1 MKVGKITDGQGG
13 DHYQSND
20 SKSRMLAHSAV
31 SYWDIASRIN
41 DKSQDNFDLIRLM
54 LVGVPVMH
62 MAVELIV
69 KAMVAISDDQFV
81 IERDGHN
88 TPKIIHDH
96 ANIAVIG
103 AIDADK
109 RKMEL
114 VGELRKAWIDL
125 RYAQGTLMYEAED
138 KQNFDEIMTTLTE
151 EFKRLSGLNML

>member
-1 MKVGKITDGQGG
+1 M
-13 DHYQSND
+13 H
-20 SKSRMLAHSAV
+20 
-31 SYWDIASRIN
+31 
-41 DKSQDNFDLIRLM
+41 
-54 LVGVPVMH
+54 VGVPVMH

-81 IERDGHN
+81 VERDGHN

-109 RKMEL
+109 GKMEL

-125 RYAQGTLMYEAED
+125 RYAEGTLMYEAED

-151 EFKRLSGLNML
+151 EFKRLSGLRML